1 MGSCILKACYLLVQ
15 AYIASTMLAG
25 ALVNY
30 GNDIRFACQAYEILD
45 MENDSDDETAQVAWQ
60 MSKVRYLHLQ
70 VNLEHGACYLT
81 GI

>member
-30 GNDIRFACQAYEILD
+30 GNDIRFACQVYEILV
-45 MENDSDDETAQVAWQ
+45 MEND
-60 MSKVRYLHLQ
+60 
-70 VNLEHGACYLT
+70 
-81 GI
+81 